1 MKHLIIF
8 TLFTILLTNQ
18 LYAEGKK
25 TIQVRFNITEQQYKN
40 FYESETS
47 AIEKECSAQMV
58 DFLNKTFGFF
68 LFNLESNQQVLHI
81 ELTDNEQ
88 NLSTHST
95 LKEVG
100 FKVYITHQENLSNGE
115 LVYWVFRPVE
125 SYILPLP
132 DVKDEFIDEV
142 IQSFKIGV
150 LNNKEALVKNILSKV
165 EVASDFYF
173 IQDKKWFILPL
184 TEKETNI
191 ANSSV
196 FLIITSVPD
205 ELIGLKE
212 SEIITKVVG
221 NIQKELAIETNHRAY
236 TYPKGSLVVEKDK
249 NDINDIPNEL
259 VVDSAVL
266 KKIFILK
273 HLPFKNSDIE
283 IVTPQSLISATNQ

>member
-1 MKHLIIF
+1 MKQQIFFLLCILI
-8 TLFTILLTNQ
+8 LTNQ

-40 FYESETS
+40 FYEAETI
-47 AIEKECSAQMV
+47 AIEKACSTQIV
-58 DFLNKTFGFF
+58 DFLNNTFGFF
-68 LFNLESNQQVLHI
+68 LFNIESNQQVLHI

-100 FKVYITHQENLSNGE
+100 FKVYIKHQENLVNNE
-115 LVYWVFRPVE
+115 PVYWVFRPIE
-125 SYILPLP
+125 SYIDPLP
-132 DVKDEFIDEV
+132 DVKEEFIDEIV
-142 IQSFKIGV
+142 QSFKIGV

-173 IQDKKWFILPL
+173 IHDKKWFILPL
-184 TEKETNI
+184 TEKENNI
-191 ANSSV
+191 ARSSV
-196 FLIITSVPD
+196 FLIIASVPD

-212 SEIITKVVG
+212 SEIITTVVG
-221 NIQKELAIETNHRAY
+221 NTQKELAIETNHLAY

-273 HLPFKNSDIE
+273 HLSFKDSGIK